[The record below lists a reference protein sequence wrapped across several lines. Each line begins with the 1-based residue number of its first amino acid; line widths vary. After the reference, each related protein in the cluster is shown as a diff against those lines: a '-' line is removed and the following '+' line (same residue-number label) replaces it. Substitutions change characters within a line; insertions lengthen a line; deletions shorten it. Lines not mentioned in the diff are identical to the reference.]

1 MGKPSLILAALAADA
16 MPGVSFNRIIDL
28 TRPETGIT
36 SALLVSEA
44 DNVEVVVKVP
54 TTNNAAAELIGEV
67 QALKALRT
75 AGQGALSFRVPA
87 LVGES
92 SAKSAQKALL
102 FSYVSGEPFELRSNR
117 TKEDLTAS
125 LVGALSQIRALPTS
139 IVSNAN
145 LPEYTPAENV
155 RARLAELDR
164 VVEARKIKQPLLQ
177 RWFDALE
184 DANLFRYQPT
194 VIHGNLT
201 VDCVLTEGT
210 ELVGIVDWSA
220 LRVDDPAYDVAFVF
234 ELANADDSYSALLQY
249 EALGKSDPNIR
260 QRAVLYSELVW
271 VRYLA
276 WAMSMGTE
284 EDVLIATEQLDGLFL
299 KLSDGTLPDLT
310 ATGFAKAETQAER
323 PAEPLAVF
331 AAEQP
336 VAEQPVAEPFV
347 ATSTTPATEN
357 LEIIDLSE
365 NS

>member
-16 MPGVSFNRIIDL
+16 MPGVSFNRIFDL
-28 TRPETGIT
+28 TRPESGIN

-54 TTNNAAAELIGEV
+54 TTNNAAADLIGEV
-67 QALKALRT
+67 QALKALRS
-75 AGQGALSFRVPA
+75 AGQGALSFSVPA

-92 SAKSAQKALL
+92 SANAAQKALL
-102 FSYVSGEPFELRSNR
+102 FSYVAGEPFELRSNR
-117 TKEDLTAS
+117 TKDELTAS
-125 LVGALSQIRALPTS
+125 LVGALSQIHALPTS

-164 VVEARKIKQPLLQ
+164 VVETRKIKQPLLQ

-201 VDCVLTEGT
+201 SDSVLTEGT
-210 ELVGIVDWSA
+210 QVVGVVDWSA

-234 ELANADDSYSALLQY
+234 ELANPEDSYSALLQY

-260 QRAVLYSELVW
+260 QRTVLYSELVW

-276 WAMSMGTE
+276 WAISMGTE
-284 EDVLIATEQLDGLFL
+284 DDVLHATEKLDELFL
-299 KLSDGTLPDLT
+299 RLSDGTVPDLT
-310 ATGFAKAETQAER
+310 ATGFAKVETQPERLPEPQAE
-323 PAEPLAVF
+323 F
-331 AAEQP
+331 
-336 VAEQPVAEPFV
+336 VAEPASTPPFQ
-347 ATSTTPATEN
+347 ATSAMPATEN
-357 LEIIDLSE
+357 LEVIDLSE
-365 NS
+365 NN